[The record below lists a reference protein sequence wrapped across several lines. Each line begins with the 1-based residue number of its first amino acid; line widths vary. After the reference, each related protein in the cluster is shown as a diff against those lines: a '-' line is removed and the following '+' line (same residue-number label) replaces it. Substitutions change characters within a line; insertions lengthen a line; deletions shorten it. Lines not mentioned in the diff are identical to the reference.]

1 MRRDLLGG
9 ALLLGMVVA
18 GTAHLA
24 AAARL
29 PSALLI
35 GWCAATACWI
45 MLVLTRRHAHTAQ
58 GLRRQAEALDG
69 NRWTMLTAT
78 LSAALAS
85 LAAVAWALVEA
96 PRPAPA
102 GLLLLGLGTIAMS
115 WLFLQVLFAVHYAHA
130 HWRHGKGIAF
140 PGNALPDFQ
149 EFLYFAFTIGMT
161 FQVSDATTETAAI
174 RRLVLLH
181 GLLAFLFNAV
191 ILAAAVNLAA
201 TLAG

>member
-9 ALLLGMVVA
+9 ALALGLAVVA
-18 GTAHLA
+18 AVHVTG
-24 AAARL
+24 AARL
-29 PSALLI
+29 PSALLM
-35 GWCAATACWI
+35 GWCAAAASWI
-45 MLVLTRRHAHTAQ
+45 ALVLLRRHAHTAQ
-58 GLRRQAEALDG
+58 GLRQQAAALDG
-69 NRWTMLTAT
+69 NRWTMLAAT

-96 PRPAPA
+96 PRPAPP

-140 PGNALPDFQ
+140 PGNTLPDFQ
-149 EFLYFAFTIGMT
+149 EFLYFAFTVGMT

-201 TLAG
+201 ALAG

>member
-9 ALLLGMVVA
+9 ALLLAALVVVA
-18 GTAHLA
+18 VHLGGG
-24 AAARL
+24 ARL
-29 PSALLI
+29 PTALLI
-35 GWCAATACWI
+35 GWCAGAAGW
-45 MLVLTRRHAHTAQ
+45 MAMVLTRRRAHTAE
-58 GLRRQAEALDG
+58 GLRHQAAALDG
-69 NRWTMLTAT
+69 NRWAM
-78 LSAALAS
+78 LSAALSAS
-85 LAAVAWALVEA
+85 LASLVAVGWALVEA
-96 PRPAPA
+96 PRPAPI

-115 WLFLQVLFAVHYAHA
+115 WLFLHVLFAVHYAHA
-130 HWRHGKGIAF
+130 HWREGKGIAF

-149 EFLYFAFTIGMT
+149 EFLYFAFTVGMT
-161 FQVSDATTETAAI
+161 FQVSDASTESAAM